1 MGAVRVAERRP
12 ARCLRPRRPAV
23 ILAYVTERSLT
34 GMPNSYGALFAT
46 TFVVGLTMITLGPI
60 LDPVLKDLDIPL
72 ARGGLLSVAFSV
84 GMLVGV
90 LSLNFLLAKVPVKWG
105 LTGAALVEAAGCLAA
120 GLLARGL
127 WSFFVAYFF
136 VGLGCVFL
144 NSLPGMWVTS
154 HIKQGAERAVVI
166 LLVFFALGMM
176 VGPLAIGGALAWG
189 ATWRGVL
196 VVEAVI
202 CVLLAIAIAVSPI
215 SNIEGRENLR
225 VRQLRDVITFNP
237 RLFFAVLAASIL
249 YIGAEFT
256 FNVWLVKFQIDV
268 FGVEKSIANLAM
280 TLFWVGLL
288 VGRGVVLAVTGR
300 FATSRIL
307 MVGASVWAV
316 FAVGVALAV
325 NLPMTVVMAFFAG
338 LGASAGFPLI
348 LSFSARFPK
357 WHAGV
362 VFSAVIMA
370 GALGRIVFPYLVGP
384 LADSIGFRMAIG
396 LAFLLA
402 AMLALLTLYMY
413 RVSGEA
419 AERAAGR
426 GGEGVAH

>member
-1 MGAVRVAERRP
+1 
-12 ARCLRPRRPAV
+12 
-23 ILAYVTERSLT
+23 
-34 GMPNSYGALFAT
+34 MPNSYGALFAT
-46 TFVVGLTMITLGPI
+46 TFMVGLTMITLGPI

-90 LSLNFLLAKVPVKWG
+90 LSLNFLLAKVPVKRG
-105 LTGAALVEAAGCLAA
+105 LAGAATIEAAGLLAA

-196 VVEAVI
+196 VAEAVL
-202 CVLLAIAIAVSPI
+202 CALLAVAVAVSPI
-215 SNIEGRENLR
+215 SDIEGRENLR
-225 VRQLRDVITFNP
+225 VRQLRDVIAFNP

-268 FGVEKSIANLAM
+268 FGVQKSIANVAM

-288 VGRGVVLAVTGR
+288 VGRGAVLAVTGR

-316 FAVGVALAV
+316 FSVGVALAV
-325 NLPMTVVMAFFAG
+325 NLPMTVAMAFFAG

-384 LADSIGFRMAIG
+384 LADSIGFRLAMG

-419 AERAAGR
+419 AERAAER
-426 GGEGVAH
+426 GGEDVAH